1 MRTRAKVLT
10 VAVAMVTTFAIL
22 PTLGAAAAEPLE
34 DGSYD
39 VVIGEQTYTVEVVE
53 GVPEIEGAE
62 GVAFT
67 FSFDEET
74 QRVLDEFE
82 VDVDGVTYEVE
93 VEDDGTATVTE
104 DEADEPADD
113 EDDSE
118 DADDD
123 SEDEAEGTEE
133 DLEDLDEVEV
143 AVEDDEDAVE
153 DDAHGQVVS
162 TVAQCAPRGWQA
174 REAGLPNHGFF
185 VSAAASGGEVE
196 FEADGETHTADL
208 SSQEGAD
215 TFCELADE
223 LLAAADDDVE
233 AAADEDGDV
242 AGDRGRGSDGE
253 RGNGK
258 GRASAPGQLKKN
270 G

>member
-1 MRTRAKVLT
+1 MRTRAKALT

-39 VVIGEQTYTVEVVE
+39 VAIGEQTYTVEVVE
-53 GVPEIEGAE
+53 GVPEIDGAD

-67 FSFDEET
+67 FEFDEET
-74 QRVLDEFE
+74 ERVLDEFE

-93 VEDDGTATVTE
+93 VEDDGTVKVGE
-104 DEADEPADD
+104 GEVDETAEEEESDADDSDESDEEAED
-113 EDDSE
+113 EDDSGDVE
-118 DADDD
+118 ALAEVD
-123 SEDEAEGTEE
+123 EDE
-133 DLEDLDEVEV
+133 DEVDT
-143 AVEDDEDAVE
+143 AAE

-162 TVAQCAPRGWQA
+162 TVAQCAPSGREA

-185 VSAAASGGEVE
+185 VSAAARGEGIE
-196 FEADGETHTADL
+196 FDGDGEPQTADL

-215 TFCELADE
+215 AFCELVDE
-223 LLAAADDDVE
+223 LLATASDDGVETAESADDTE
-233 AAADEDGDV
+233 DEG
-242 AGDRGRGSDGE
+242 GNDRGRG
-253 RGNGK
+253 K
-258 GRASAPGQLKKN
+258 GRANAPGQLKKN